1 MSLVRVHVRKCTHV
15 GKRNHAHVRVRA
27 CVRSE
32 NNVASRSWFVRDEIF
47 ARDFG
52 RRCYADDGLSV
63 LWDDDDT
70 PPPLLT
76 QGGTP
81 LEVGCTN
88 NCLRFTYPSTC
99 ANAWIISPQSPL
111 LACHVNLPFRFLQ
124 FLVWQL
130 QGFQVTIFRTS
141 SKGWFSPLESIF
153 PFPPLGR
160 SGFAWCRGYSSCH

>member
-1 MSLVRVHVRKCTHV
+1 MC
-15 GKRNHAHVRVRA
+15 ACVRA
-27 CVRSE
+27 CVRKTMSLR
-32 NNVASRSWFVRDEIF
+32 ALDLFVTKSSHAILAGDVTQTM
-47 ARDFG
+47 DSLSFG
-52 RRCYADDGLSV
+52 TTMA
-63 LWDDDDT
+63 
-70 PPPLLT
+70 PPPT
-76 QGGTP
+76 PTHARGTP

-130 QGFQVTIFRTS
+130 QGFQVKIFRTS